1 MDAVDTAMLVL
12 RVWLGVVMLLHGIN
26 HARSL
31 DGTTGWFGSVGFRQ
45 ARLNATLSAYGEI
58 AIGLGIVTGLLTS
71 FAAGGLV
78 ATMTVAFGAIHRFV
92 GFFVFKRP
100 DEGYEY
106 VGTLAVAAIA
116 LATVG
121 PGSASLDNAIGIDD
135 SLDGW
140 AGLIIASAGLVV
152 GAAQLAIFWRR
163 PAPKPES
170 ES

>member
-31 DGTTGWFGSVGFRQ
+31 DGTTGWFGSIGFRQ
-45 ARLNATLSAYGEI
+45 PRLNATLSAYGEI
-58 AIGLGIVTGLLTS
+58 AIGVGILTGFLTS
-71 FAAGGLV
+71 VAALGLV

-106 VGTLAVAAIA
+106 VGTLAVGAIA

-121 PGSASLDNAIGIDD
+121 AGSASLDNAIGIDD

-140 AGLIIASAGLVV
+140 AGLIIAAAGLVV
-152 GAAQLAIFWRR
+152 GAAQLAIFWRP
-163 PAPKPES
+163 PAPKS